1 MDRRKGSCFAA
12 TGDLGTNSGWGN
24 LRPTE
29 TAPVLGS
36 APRRSALRK
45 NRRLARTE
53 IVPQLSP
60 PRSVGALH
68 RTATRR
74 ALWLPSLSLQRD
86 ANFREG
92 MGNGLRLR
100 INRNDGHKPKQQK
113 SYYEKQ
119 KKYPDL
125 HRRRT
130 LHPRNFSE
138 FVAGRARTDVPWHAY
153 RRHLLLRRQSR
164 SRFHGHRQ
172 LEREYRSR
180 DAGPG
185 HAQRLLRWQ
194 PSLVV
199 RVQRVGAGLVVRRR
213 LRVRGV
219 RRQRDGYARQ
229 DDGSGD
235 VLLAR
240 RTRRRLP
247 ARASLRLADV
257 LRTGE
262 PRRWIKAARSVA
274 RIHERPEVVS

>member
-100 INRNDGHKPKQQK
+100 INRNDGHNPKQ
-113 SYYEKQ
+113 EI
-119 KKYPDL
+119 
-125 HRRRT
+125 
-130 LHPRNFSE
+130 
-138 FVAGRARTDVPWHAY
+138 GRAACR
-153 RRHLLLRRQSR
+153 
-164 SRFHGHRQ
+164 
-172 LEREYRSR
+172 EREYNLDGGVTLKTSNISDVVCGR
-180 DAGPG
+180 ALTNVKL
-185 HAQRLLRWQ
+185 HA
-194 PSLVV
+194 
-199 RVQRVGAGLVVRRR
+199 
-213 LRVRGV
+213 
-219 RRQRDGYARQ
+219 Y
-229 DDGSGD
+229 GSD
-235 VLLAR
+235 VLL
-240 RTRRRLP
+240 
-247 ARASLRLADV
+247 
-257 LRTGE
+257 
-262 PRRWIKAARSVA
+262 
-274 RIHERPEVVS
+274 